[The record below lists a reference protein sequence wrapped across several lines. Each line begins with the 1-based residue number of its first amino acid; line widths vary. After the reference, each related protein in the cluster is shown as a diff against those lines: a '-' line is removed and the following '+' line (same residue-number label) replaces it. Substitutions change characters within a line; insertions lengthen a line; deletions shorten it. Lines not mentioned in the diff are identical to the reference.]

1 MKSLSSKTKYLEW
14 DWSSNVFIIA
24 KFEQTGWLIDRKEEE
39 VVDRETI
46 KFPLKQKYTTL
57 FQ

>member
-1 MKSLSSKTKYLEW
+1 MKSLSSESKYLEW
-14 DWSSNVFIIA
+14 DRSSNVFIIA

>member
-1 MKSLSSKTKYLEW
+1 MKSLSSESKYLW
-14 DWSSNVFIIA
+14 DRSSNVFIIA